1 MLLIYPPTSAL
12 ADMKSKHNIE
22 VGRPT
27 LAGSIPKGQEN
38 KFQTASLESA
48 EWARLPRAREKCAVS
63 NLSRSGI
70 IDLGNVVPGLL
81 VRVRRPG
88 TIRGAVLVH
97 LPTLRAHLRSLRE
110 TQAGTGV
117 AQ

>member
-1 MLLIYPPTSAL
+1 
-12 ADMKSKHNIE
+12 MKTNPNIE
-22 VGRPT
+22 IGRPT

-48 EWARLPRAREKCAVS
+48 EWSRLPPARQKCPVS
-63 NLSRSGI
+63 HLSRSGI
-70 IDLGNVVPGLL
+70 IDLGSVVPGLL

-88 TIRGAVLVH
+88 TVRGAVLVH
-97 LPTLRAHLRSLRE
+97 LPTLRVHLRGLRE
-110 TQAGTGV
+110 TQAGTEV